1 MRLFSK
7 AAGLSGYRATGAVE
21 RRGFFPNQYDLAAIA
36 LILAGLVLVVA
47 GGRQMTAP
55 MAGLTV
61 APISLD
67 PWNLPSYA
75 LRTVL
80 RMFAG
85 VIASLVFTFI
95 FATAAA
101 KSRKAEIVI
110 IPALDILQSIPVLGF
125 LTFTVTFFLGLFPES
140 QLGAELAVIFAIFTA
155 QAWNMAFSFY
165 QSLRAVPRD
174 LEEVTQSFQLSG
186 WQRFWRLEV
195 PFATPGLVWNTM
207 LSMSGAWFF
216 IVASEAI
223 SVGDT
228 TIKLPGIGAYL
239 SMAIDQADVVAVLYA
254 VGAMAIVILL
264 YDQLIFRPIVAWADK
279 FRVETTAS
287 QARPKSWIYDLA
299 RRTRLVHTVTAP
311 LSVALGAASMARLPS
326 LPSLNLGSAGQS
338 AAPTA
343 SKAARANIAK
353 LLDWAWIAI
362 VLAAAAWGFWT
373 IYLYVSATLALEDLA
388 TALGLSVLT
397 LLRVI
402 ALIALSTVIWV
413 PIGVWIGLRPAWT
426 ERVQPLAQFLA
437 AFPANV
443 LYPIAVIVIVRFDLN
458 PNIWLTFLIMLGAQW
473 YILFN
478 VIAGASVFPND
489 LKEAASVLGLRSW
502 NWWRRVILPGIFP
515 YYVTG
520 ALTASGGAW
529 NASIVAEI
537 VKWGDTTLKAKG
549 IGAYIAQATSDG
561 DFPRVVLGIAA
572 MSVFVIVFNR
582 LIWRRLY
589 AFAAERT
596 RLD

>member
-1 MRLFSK
+1 MGIGMRLFSK
-7 AAGLSGYRATGAVE
+7 AAGLSEYRATGAVE
-21 RRGFFPNQYDLAAIA
+21 RGGFFPNPYDLAAIA
-36 LILAGLVLVVA
+36 LILAALVLIVT
-47 GGRQMTAP
+47 GGRQMAAP
-55 MAGLTV
+55 ITGLAT

-67 PWNLPSYA
+67 PANLPSYA
-75 LRTVL
+75 LRTTL

-85 VIASLVFTFI
+85 VIASLIFTFV
-95 FATAAA
+95 FATLAA

-110 IPALDILQSIPVLGF
+110 IPTLDILQSIPVLGF
-125 LTFTVTFFLGLFPES
+125 LTFTVTFFLGLFPSS

-165 QSLRAVPRD
+165 QSLRSVPRD
-174 LEEVTQSFQLSG
+174 LEDVTSSFHMSG

-228 TIKLPGIGAYL
+228 TVKLPGIGAYL
-239 SMAIDQADVVAVLYA
+239 ALAIDQADVRAVLYA
-254 VGAMAIVILL
+254 VAAMAVVILL
-264 YDQLIFRPIVAWADK
+264 YDQFIFRPIVAWADK

-287 QARPKSWIYDLA
+287 QARPKSWVYDLA
-299 RRTRLVHTVTAP
+299 RRTRLVRAVTEPIGA
-311 LSVALGAASMARLPS
+311 ALGTFAMARLPELRS
-326 LPSLNLGSAGQS
+326 PGGAKIERRLARPELA
-338 AAPTA
+338 
-343 SKAARANIAK
+343 KALD
-353 LLDWAWIAI
+353 LLWMGV

-373 IYLYVSATLALEDLA
+373 IYVYVSETLTLADAA
-388 TALGLSVLT
+388 TALWLACIT

-402 ALIALSTVIWV
+402 SLIALSTLIWV
-413 PIGVWIGLRPAWT
+413 PIGVWVGLRPAWT
-426 ERVQPLAQFLA
+426 ERIQPVAQFLA

-443 LYPIAVIVIVRFDLN
+443 LYPIAVIVIVRFRLN
-458 PNIWLTFLIMLGAQW
+458 PDIWLTLLMMLGAQW

-489 LKEAASVLGLRSW
+489 LKEAASVLGLHSW
-502 NWWRRVILPGIFP
+502 QWWRRVILPGIFP

-549 IGAYIAQATSDG
+549 VGAYIAQATADG
-561 DFPRVVLGIAA
+561 DYPRVVLGITA

-582 LIWRRLY
+582 FVWRKLY

>member
-1 MRLFSK
+1 MGIGMRLFSK
-7 AAGLSGYRATGAVE
+7 AAGLSEYRATGAVE
-21 RRGFFPNQYDLAAIA
+21 RGGFFPNQYDLAAIA
-36 LILAGLVLVVA
+36 IILAALVLIVT
-47 GGRQMTAP
+47 GGRQMAAP
-55 MAGLTV
+55 ITGLAT

-67 PWNLPSYA
+67 PANLPSYA
-75 LRTVL
+75 LRTTL

-85 VIASLVFTFI
+85 VIASLIFTFV
-95 FATAAA
+95 FATLAA

-110 IPALDILQSIPVLGF
+110 IPTLDILQSIPVLGF
-125 LTFTVTFFLGLFPES
+125 LTFTVTFFLGLFPSS

-165 QSLRAVPRD
+165 QSLRSVPRD
-174 LEEVTQSFQLSG
+174 LEDVTSSFHMSG

-239 SMAIDQADVVAVLYA
+239 ALAIDQADVRAVLYA
-254 VGAMAIVILL
+254 VAAMAVVILL
-264 YDQLIFRPIVAWADK
+264 YDQFIFRPIVAWADK

-287 QARPKSWIYDLA
+287 QARPKSWVYDLA
-299 RRTRLVHTVTAP
+299 RRTRLVRAVTEPIGA
-311 LSVALGAASMARLPS
+311 ALGSFAMARLPELRS
-326 LPSLNLGSAGQS
+326 PGGAKIERRLARPELA
-338 AAPTA
+338 
-343 SKAARANIAK
+343 KALD
-353 LLDWAWIAI
+353 LLWMAV

-373 IYLYVSATLALEDLA
+373 IYGYVSETLTFADAA
-388 TALGLSVLT
+388 TALWLACIT

-402 ALIALSTVIWV
+402 SLIALSTLIWV
-413 PIGVWIGLRPAWT
+413 PIGVWVGLRPAWT
-426 ERVQPLAQFLA
+426 ERIQPVAQFLA

-443 LYPIAVIVIVRFDLN
+443 LYPIAVIVIVRFRLSPD
-458 PNIWLTFLIMLGAQW
+458 IWLTLLMMLGAQW

-489 LKEAASVLGLRSW
+489 LKEAASVLGLHSW
-502 NWWRRVILPGIFP
+502 QWWRRVILPGIFP

-537 VKWGDTTLKAKG
+537 VKWGDTMLKAKG
-549 IGAYIAQATSDG
+549 VGAYIAQATADG
-561 DFPRVVLGIAA
+561 DYPRVVLGISA

-582 LIWRRLY
+582 LVWRKLY